1 MKIEIGE
8 SLALS
13 YLKHVKKCVFYQ
25 TNWKSSSQWKRFNEG
40 IVENIFSKIKNINE
54 YIDKNIKEDIDES
67 VEEDIVEFYNIFRS
81 DIDQTL
87 KQAEIDV
94 LGIDQNGKIY
104 VMDIAYHEK
113 GLNYKGKKKTIE
125 NLIKKL
131 LRSYLMLLSYFP
143 DRDYEITFASPKV
156 TDATKKLISDAFNEL
171 KKFLENNVEFR
182 NNVKFIY
189 ISDKTFSKDILYET
203 IDKSKEDSDTN
214 ELFMRSYKLIQLL
227 EDISNK
233 KNKKINLNKE
243 NSPIDYIELEFEQKT
258 LEFEFIPSDEKQ
270 FKKELIKTKQAK
282 ITWFYPDR
290 QEETIWIADKIT
302 ENSKIRE
309 NIRNRKKV
317 KAREKSGLYK
327 VKLEII

>member
-233 KNKKINLNKE
+233 KTKK
-243 NSPIDYIELEFEQKT
+243 
-258 LEFEFIPSDEKQ
+258 
-270 FKKELIKTKQAK
+270 
-282 ITWFYPDR
+282 
-290 QEETIWIADKIT
+290 
-302 ENSKIRE
+302 
-309 NIRNRKKV
+309 
-317 KAREKSGLYK
+317 
-327 VKLEII
+327 

>member
-13 YLKHVKKCVFYQ
+13 YLKHVKKCTIYQ
-25 TNWKSSSQWKRFNEG
+25 TNWKISSQWTKLNEKAVKEAFN
-40 IVENIFSKIKNINE
+40 KINE
-54 YIDKNIKEDIDES
+54 YDAFKNVFPNKNLAIEVRLEQI
-67 VEEDIVEFYNIFRS
+67 
-81 DIDQTL
+81 L
-87 KQAEIDV
+87 KQAEIDI
-94 LGIDQNGKIY
+94 LGMNQEEKKIY
-104 VMDIAYHEK
+104 AMDVAFHK
-113 GLNYKGKKKTIE
+113 DGLRYSSSSEETKE
-125 NLIKKL
+125 NLIKKSL
-131 LRSYLMLLSYFP
+131 SSYLMLLRYFP
-143 DRDYEITFASPKV
+143 DKDYEITFASPKV
-156 TDATKKLISDAFNEL
+156 IDSTEKLIVPAFEELKTFFNKNIVLKNKVEFKYISNDAFSKEIL
-171 KKFLENNVEFR
+171 K
-182 NNVKFIY
+182 
-189 ISDKTFSKDILYET
+189 ET
-203 IDKSKEDSDTN
+203 IDNSKEDSDTN

-233 KNKKINLNKE
+233 KNKKINLNKK
-243 NSPIDYIELEFEQKT
+243 NSPTDYIELEFEQKN

-290 QEETIWIADKIT
+290 QEETIWNADKIT